1 MKSDSVSQII
11 TFDKNGLILQSCDSL
26 FTLSDMLGKNIFKKF
41 PVLNCVEPE
50 IRCLSYHNKP
60 FFVPQ
65 IPFAYKDFFGI
76 CDFVFVHHQETNEI
90 TYTWMISDNRIHNR
104 HRTEKYQTENY
115 QPQKN
120 KYQPQST
127 VRFSAR

>member
-1 MKSDSVSQII
+1 M
-11 TFDKNGLILQSCDSL
+11 
-26 FTLSDMLGKNIFKKF
+26 
-41 PVLNCVEPE
+41 LNCVEPE